1 MKKSHSQLNFE
12 KLRKIIDLKS
22 KGYWRVKSLDKLNK
36 KILKNN
42 TDIKEALRLK
52 KKIEKIVPKAPP
64 FFKVQQCTRTILPKL
79 QIPKVN
85 SQPNFFIT
93 VHTFPKNK
101 KKKKKDNEKDL
112 IDSTIF
118 RNFPHEPYLYNN
130 LPFFAICTYK
140 NNLPRKFNEVVRECR
155 KMQEY
160 EKFLKEKQ
168 QLSHREEA
176 KNSLSTPPKLIK
188 KEEELLFRKVKKDIT
203 ISTDEPLKTGRQIK
217 LIKFNVN
224 RNKKSNENSAK
235 ESGETTKQDFSKITS
250 KYSTNV
256 NSRKAKVKTKSI
268 FTNNCCINEL
278 NKQNVKL

>member
-1 MKKSHSQLNFE
+1 MKKSHSQINFE

-22 KGYWRVKSLDKLNK
+22 KGYWRVRSLDKLNK
-36 KILKNN
+36 KIIKNN
-42 TDIKEALRLK
+42 TDIKEVLRMK
-52 KKIEKIVPKAPP
+52 KKIEKIVPKPPP
-64 FFKVQQCTRTILPKL
+64 FFKVQQCSRTILPKL

-93 VHTFPKNK
+93 VHTFPKEKN
-101 KKKKKDNEKDL
+101 KKKKDNEKDS
-112 IDSTIF
+112 IGSKIF

-155 KMQEY
+155 RMQEY

-176 KNSLSTPPKLIK
+176 KDSLSTPPILNK
-188 KEEELLFRKVKKDIT
+188 KEEELFHKVKKDIT
-203 ISTDEPLKTGRQIK
+203 ISTDVPLKHGRQIK
-217 LIKFNVN
+217 LIKFNVSK
-224 RNKKSNENSAK
+224 NKKTNENSGK

-256 NSRKAKVKTKSI
+256 NSGKAKTKTKSI
-268 FTNNCCINEL
+268 FTNGCCINEL
-278 NKQNVKL
+278 KKQRVKL